1 VKRAQTAQ
9 RVLGWFVLLGAT
21 LQFFLAGLAV
31 FRAKPHDSDRL
42 FKSSAFDAHRAVG
55 DALILI
61 AFALL
66 VLAIVNRE
74 QVRLALVLFVLM
86 LVQFGLAAAGDSIP
100 ALGALHP
107 VNGVLI
113 LGISH
118 FLARGP
124 GGTGRA
130 GGHRRRRRGPG
141 AEPEEP
147 APAES
152 VRG

>member
-1 VKRAQTAQ
+1 MERPQTAQ

-31 FRAKPHDSDRL
+31 FRAKPQGSDKL
-42 FKSSAFDAHRAVG
+42 FESSAFDAHRVVG

-74 QVRLALVLFVLM
+74 QVRLAFVLFVLM
-86 LVQFGLAAAGDSIP
+86 LVQFGLAAGGSSI
-100 ALGALHP
+100 ASLGALHP

-124 GGTGRA
+124 GGA
-130 GGHRRRRRGPG
+130 GGHRGRGRRRRGS
-141 AEPEEP
+141 EPEEP
-147 APAES
+147 VPAEAARS
-152 VRG
+152 

>member
-1 VKRAQTAQ
+1 MFSRVRPVERPQSAQ
-9 RVLGWFVLLGAT
+9 RVLGWIVLLGAT

-31 FRAKPHDSDRL
+31 FRAKPHNGDKL
-42 FKSSAFDAHRAVG
+42 FKSSAFDVHRVLG
-55 DALILI
+55 DALILV

-74 QVRLALVLFVLM
+74 QVRLAVVLFVLM
-86 LVQFGLAAAGDSIP
+86 ILQYILAGAGGSVA

-107 VNGVLI
+107 VNGVAI

-124 GGTGRA
+124 R
-130 GGHRRRRRGPG
+130 G
-141 AEPEEP
+141 AEKEPAPKPEEP
-147 APAES
+147 APA
-152 VRG
+152 